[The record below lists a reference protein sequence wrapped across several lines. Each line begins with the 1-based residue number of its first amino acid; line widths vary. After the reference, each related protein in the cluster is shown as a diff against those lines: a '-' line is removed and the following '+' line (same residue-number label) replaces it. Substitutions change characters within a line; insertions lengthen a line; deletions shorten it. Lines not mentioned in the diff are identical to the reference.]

1 MRQHSITHILAR
13 TFGRLWKILLRMPSP
28 ASRVDLAGAM
38 APPDLVDSTRAVWSD
53 DHRVRFDDRPAMRID
68 RDGLW
73 IVGWVLAGSRPIDR
87 EDLRRAVDRLPLIRR
102 EVYLLYHRDGMDHG
116 AIAARLGIGRDEVR
130 RIHAEALLALDQALA
145 GR

>member
-1 MRQHSITHILAR
+1 MRQRSITHILAL
-13 TFGRLWKILLRMPSP
+13 TFGRLWKTLPRMTSP
-28 ASRVDLAGAM
+28 ASKVDKAGRA
-38 APPDLVDSTRAVWSD
+38 APLDLVDSTRALWSD
-53 DHRVRFDDRPAMRID
+53 DHRVRFDDWPAIRIE

-73 IVGWVLAGSRPIDR
+73 IAAWVLAGSRPIDR
-87 EDLRRAVDRLPLIRR
+87 EDLRRVVDRLPLIRR

-116 AIAARLGIGRDEVR
+116 AIATRLGIDRDEVR